1 MDEKDQL
8 LNSHIPWV
16 IKDQTV
22 KKGLEALDEALVF
35 IIKISLERT
44 SRRNHWENFWVW
56 VNGREWDTFER

>member
-44 SRRNHWENFWVW
+44 SRRNH
-56 VNGREWDTFER
+56 